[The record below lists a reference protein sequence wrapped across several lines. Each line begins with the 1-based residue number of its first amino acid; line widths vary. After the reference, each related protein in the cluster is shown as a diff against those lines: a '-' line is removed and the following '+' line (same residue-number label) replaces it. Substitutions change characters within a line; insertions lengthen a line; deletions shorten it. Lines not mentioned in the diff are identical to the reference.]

1 MPYVTEGSVWSWE
14 WITVGTIGSLE
25 VSVEERSCGM
35 VIWREEVFSG
45 IGGVLR
51 EAIAGDTSRHRAVNC
66 CGSGPCCVLVACS
79 S

>member
-1 MPYVTEGSVWSWE
+1 MWPNNV
-14 WITVGTIGSLE
+14 
-25 VSVEERSCGM
+25 
-35 VIWREEVFSG
+35 

-51 EAIAGDTSRHRAVNC
+51 ETVAGDTSSHRGVNG

>member
-1 MPYVTEGSVWSWE
+1 MYIV
-14 WITVGTIGSLE
+14 
-25 VSVEERSCGM
+25 

-51 EAIAGDTSRHRAVNC
+51 EAIAGERSRHRGVNC
-66 CGSGPCCVLVACS
+66 CGSGPCCVLVVCS